1 MDLTEQLQKLT
12 YAQAQFRGVQHQ
24 ALQAIIARQSRLVV
38 VMQTGGGKSLL
49 YMLPASCSRDS
60 MTVVVV
66 PLVSLLADQ
75 VRRCKQAGLRV
86 AQWGE
91 SKAVRLAQVVL
102 VTPES
107 AVTKAFGR
115 FLQER
120 ISTGLLDRVVIDEC
134 HTLLDSIYG

>member
-1 MDLTEQLQKLT
+1 M
-12 YAQAQFRGVQHQ
+12 
-24 ALQAIIARQSRLVV
+24 ARQSRLVV

-49 YMLPASCSRDS
+49 YMLLVSCSIDS

-75 VRRCKQAGLRV
+75 IRRCKQAGLRV
-86 AQWGE
+86 AQWGK

-115 FLQER
+115 FLLEK
-120 ISTGLLDRVVIDEC
+120 ISTRLLDRVVIDEC
-134 HTLLDSIYG
+134 HVLLDSIHG